1 MVNGGQKLCNWYE
14 IYELAN
20 LIKDSFQKLTSK
32 CTLNITF
39 FGKTRLE
46 LTILLQL
53 TPTFMTSRY
62 NTGNY
67 YDKI

>member
-1 MVNGGQKLCNWYE
+1 MY
-14 IYELAN
+14 I
-20 LIKDSFQKLTSK
+20 
-32 CTLNITF
+32 NITF